1 MAGRNPERSPQGAE
15 GVAVTAGRTK
25 SGGYRLME
33 RVVEPS
39 NMRRAYKRVLKNRGA
54 AGVDRLTV
62 EELKDWLLVHW
73 SSVKAALLEGRYLPR
88 AVRRVEIPKPNGGV
102 RTLGVPT
109 VADRLIQQALH
120 QVLHRS
126 SNPRSPMAATAS
138 VRREVRSM
146 RSSRRKSMWPKES
159 TG

>member
-1 MAGRNPERSPQGAE
+1 
-15 GVAVTAGRTK
+15 
-25 SGGYRLME
+25 ME

-73 SSVKAALLEGRYLPR
+73 SSVKNALLEDRYLPR
-88 AVRRVEIPKPNGGV
+88 AVRRVDIPKPNGGV

-109 VADRLIQQALH
+109 VVDRLIQ
-120 QVLHRS
+120 
-126 SNPRSPMAATAS
+126 
-138 VRREVRSM
+138 
-146 RSSRRKSMWPKES
+146 
-159 TG
+159 